1 MQHVPPLVL
10 GGYELQ
16 PTDCYLCGI
25 AFVMNPQSYG
35 EVTLNSA
42 NPSDASRMDPNLVS
56 HPYDRRVIIEG
67 MRRLMDLFEALVFKE
82 STVKIVG
89 CSKSRSDE
97 DIWVSCMQ
105 KGMKVERLTGRRI
118 TALTT
123 CSLPGTCAAQ

>member
-10 GGYELQ
+10 GRYELQ

-42 NPSDASRMDPNLVS
+42 NPSDSPRMDPNLVS

-67 MRRLMDLFEALVFKE
+67 TRRLMDLLEAPVFKD
-82 STVKIVG
+82 STVKIAG
-89 CSKSRSDE
+89 YPKSRSDE
-97 DIWVSCMQ
+97 DIWVCFGEKLS
-105 KGMKVERLTGRRI
+105 RRKY
-118 TALTT
+118 
-123 CSLPGTCAAQ
+123 